1 MKKLLKNLSPF
12 NNNADMQ
19 PALFIVKKLLAFLFC
34 YIVSTFLA
42 EGLIIALHFAM
53 GYNVLQGEMLD
64 FQTMSLMK
72 YYGYIIFIIVVLLYW
87 KVIEKKPLSMMGI
100 NRYFGSYL
108 IGIGIS
114 VFLLLLCIGIMI
126 LAGKIEYCGI
136 SEKSNLK
143 LLLLFIG
150 GFVIQGA
157 MEEVFCRGFMLHALR
172 EKTTIQMAVL
182 ISTVVFVLP
191 HWSSLF
197 SGKMIYALIGIVN
210 LSLISVIFSL
220 LTIRSKSIW
229 EACGLHSFWNAIL
242 YSVLGLNLS
251 GNDENG
257 TTLFQMRSVGENIW
271 NGGVYGIEASV
282 VTTVV
287 LGVSAI
293 VLWKYGEKRAGK
305 LL

>member
-1 MKKLLKNLSPF
+1 MG
-12 NNNADMQ
+12 
-19 PALFIVKKLLAFLFC
+19 AFCLW
-34 YIVSTFLA
+34 I
-42 EGLIIALHFAM
+42 
-53 GYNVLQGEMLD
+53 
-64 FQTMSLMK
+64 
-72 YYGYIIFIIVVLLYW
+72 VLLYW

-100 NRYFGSYL
+100 NRYFGSYF

-136 SEKSNLK
+136 SE
-143 LLLLFIG
+143 
-150 GFVIQGA
+150 
-157 MEEVFCRGFMLHALR
+157 
-172 EKTTIQMAVL
+172 
-182 ISTVVFVLP
+182 
-191 HWSSLF
+191 
-197 SGKMIYALIGIVN
+197 
-210 LSLISVIFSL
+210 
-220 LTIRSKSIW
+220 KSIW